1 LIREK
6 KILNDNSLKKIIYI
20 IKTKKKKKK
29 KKKKK
34 TILVFFQKFKEFS
47 IKFKVINKI

>member
-34 TILVFFQKFKEFS
+34 ILVFIKKFKEFS